1 MTNASSTPESY
12 EFSNGSTL
20 YSVGWSFRNDRGMR
34 LATGTFVE
42 QYNNLVHVVRV
53 TDDGKSMQ
61 QYASFEHPY
70 PTTKVGW
77 IPDVNGSH
85 PDLIGTTGDFL
96 RLWRVRD
103 DDAALTTDMTNISHH
118 GYSTTTRK
126 SSPSTSSSAAT
137 NNNTTTVPSST
148 TTTAN
153 TNITNKNNNNNHY
166 HHHHHHH
173 HVELNCTFNNEFVQ
187 NHCCAPLT
195 AFDWNQKDP
204 TLIGTSSIDTTCT
217 IWDIQ
222 TQQRRTQL
230 IAHDKQVYDFAFA
243 AGSVDVFAS
252 VGADGSVRLFDLRSL
267 DHSTIIFESRNMTPL
282 LRLRWNTI
290 DPNLLATVAM
300 DDPVVE
306 LLDIRQPGHPFADL
320 DHRSDMSTNCVNAV
334 SWAPHNQ
341 NTIATGS
348 DRCLALTWNIEDT
361 LSSRSRIEPAA
372 SYAAETAIANMQ
384 WGPTNPDW
392 IALVLDDKLRVVRV

>member
-42 QYNNLVHVVRV
+42 QYNNVVHVVRV
-53 TDDGKSMQ
+53 TDDGKDMQ
-61 QYASFEHPY
+61 QHTFFEHPY

-77 IPDVNGSH
+77 IPDVNGTH

-103 DDAALTTDMTNISHH
+103 DDAALTTDMTNITHSHH
-118 GYSTTTRK
+118 GYSTRR
-126 SSPSTSSSAAT
+126 SSPSTSTATT
-137 NNNTTTVPSST
+137 NNNNSST
-148 TTTAN
+148 TTN
-153 TNITNKNNNNNHY
+153 TNITNNNNNINN
-166 HHHHHHH
+166 

-282 LRLRWNTI
+282 LRLRWNTL
-290 DPNLLATVAM
+290 DQNLLATVAM

-306 LLDIRQPGHPFADL
+306 LLDIRQPTHPFLDL

-334 SWAPHNQ
+334 SWAPHNRY
-341 NTIATGS
+341 TIATGS

-361 LSSRSRIEPAA
+361 PSNSRSRIEPAS
-372 SYAAETAIANMQ
+372 SYAAEAAIANMQ